1 MGRMDLNKDKV
12 TALVFAHLVWIVAA
26 AVPYATTPG
35 TELFSFSALA
45 LIFGGMLV
53 AGPLFGIAFHGLRSM
68 IENVLAAP
76 AGGPARNPQ
85 TITPAGLLLM
95 LVEVILIVT
104 VANWSFQRVETA
116 RAGFPIEYA
125 LERASFNAAIA
136 TFANANLLLQEAKL
150 ARESG
155 TTDAEKEARAVA
167 LIEEGMD
174 FNRGVTDTFLA
185 YLEPELPER
194 YRTQLVR
201 GYALVLEGHQAND
214 TEKETA
220 GNALVRQFYQDYMPS
235 RVNTILRRM
244 GSQAAPPA
252 PPQ

>member
-26 AVPYATTPG
+26 AVPYVTTPG

-53 AGPLFGIAFHGLRSM
+53 AGPLFGLAFHSVRSV
-68 IENVLAAP
+68 IGALAVP
-76 AGGPARNPQ
+76 ARGPALNPQ

-201 GYALVLEGHQAND
+201 GYELVLEGRQASD

-220 GNALVRQFYQDYMPS
+220 GSALVRQFYTDYMPS

-252 PPQ
+252 APQ

>member
-1 MGRMDLNKDKV
+1 MGRMDLNKDKIA
-12 TALVFAHLVWIVAA
+12 ALVFAHLVWIVAA
-26 AVPYATTPG
+26 AVPYVTTPG

-45 LIFGGMLV
+45 LIFGGVLV
-53 AGPLFGIAFHGLRSM
+53 AGPLFGLAFHGVRSM
-68 IENVLAAP
+68 IGNALAAP
-76 AGGPARNPQ
+76 AGGPGRNPL
-85 TITPAGLLLM
+85 TITTAGLLLV
-95 LVEVILIVT
+95 LVEVIIIVT
-104 VANWSFQRVETA
+104 VANWSFQRIETA

-136 TFANANLLLQEAKL
+136 TFANANQVLQEAKL

-155 TTDAEKEARAVA
+155 STDAEKEAQAVA
-167 LIEEGMD
+167 LIEEGLD

-201 GYALVLEGHQAND
+201 GYELVLEGRQASD

-220 GNALVRQFYQDYMPS
+220 GNALVREFYQDYMPS